1 MLVFVFECL
10 VIALGSVI
18 VAVMCLGAISG
29 TTFCGLENTA
39 QQCAS
44 PAEFTVA
51 TYCLFALIGIV
62 YADIRRRG
70 IDSTSTSLGILLHD
84 YAFKKNYSQR
94 VYSGRYAT
102 LQGILAG
109 IFVGSF
115 GIPIVLMMVSSG
127 SVLESFRFI
136 QKSPLDGTLLQWW
149 WSLLALI
156 PLAFTLMSNNRIA
169 AEEFISH
176 LQLTQNS
183 INFYRNHSDVVSI
196 AAIEDPGLVSE
207 SGGGD
212 ADAKPEVEVQTAELK
227 LPLPPAPSL

>member
-1 MLVFVFECL
+1 MVVFVFECL
-10 VIALGSVI
+10 VIAFGSLI
-18 VAVMCLGAISG
+18 VALMCLGAISG
-29 TTFCGLENTA
+29 ATFCGLENTA

-102 LQGILAG
+102 LQGVLAG

-115 GIPIVLMMVSSG
+115 GIPIVLRMVSSG
-127 SVLESFRFI
+127 AVLEGFRFI
-136 QKSPLDGTLLQWW
+136 QKSQLDSTLLQWW

-183 INFYRNHSDVVSI
+183 INFYRNHSAVVSI
-196 AAIEDPGLVSE
+196 AAVEGDSSALEPSE
-207 SGGGD
+207 GE
-212 ADAKPEVEVQTAELK
+212 AEATPENNAETAEFK
-227 LPLPPAPSL
+227 IPPPPAPSL